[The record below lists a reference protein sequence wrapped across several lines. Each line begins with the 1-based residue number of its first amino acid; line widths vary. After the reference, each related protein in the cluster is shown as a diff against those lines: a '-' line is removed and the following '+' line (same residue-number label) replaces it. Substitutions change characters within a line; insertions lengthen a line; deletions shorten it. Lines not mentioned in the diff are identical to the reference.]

1 MWDHKNDHNIG
12 NDGKETHK
20 MVVCINHN
28 GSSNVMWHKNVLE
41 VLTVNYK
48 IKKLGWYLVVPW
60 KVMNYST
67 AGSIQ
72 KSC

>member
-28 GSSNVMWHKNVLE
+28 GSWNVMWHKNVLE

-72 KSC
+72 KGC

>member
-12 NDGKETHK
+12 NDCKETHK
-20 MVVCINHN
+20 MVVCVNHN
-28 GSSNVMWHKNVLE
+28 GSWNVMWQKNVLE

-48 IKKLGWYLVVPW
+48 IKKLGWYLVVHW

-72 KSC
+72 TSC